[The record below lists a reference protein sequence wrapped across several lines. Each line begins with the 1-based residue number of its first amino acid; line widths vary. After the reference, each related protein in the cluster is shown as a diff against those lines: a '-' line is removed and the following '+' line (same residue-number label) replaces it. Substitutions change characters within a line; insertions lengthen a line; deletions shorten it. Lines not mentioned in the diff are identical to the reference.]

1 MAVPVGTW
9 HVVTNLYS
17 SILTITAVDPNSGNL
32 TGTIQ
37 LSATE
42 TYNIS
47 GTWDGTKQQISFSY
61 TFWIAIG
68 GGSFK
73 FPFSTSYTGY
83 LFEGASSGLFQ
94 QPAGPV
100 TSSNPWNLL
109 AGTWQHSLILQPH
122 PNGWVA
128 RMS

>member
-17 SILTITAVDPNSGNL
+17 SILTITAVDASGNL

-37 LSATE
+37 VSATE
-42 TYNIS
+42 TYSIS
-47 GTWDGTKQQISFSY
+47 GTWDATKQQISFGY
-61 TFWIAIG
+61 TFWVAIG

-73 FPFSTSYTGY
+73 FPFSTNYTGN
-83 LFEGASSGLFQ
+83 LFEGAGSGLFQ
-94 QPAGPV
+94 QPPGPV
-100 TSSNPWNLL
+100 SSSNTWNLL
-109 AGTWQHSLILQPH
+109 AGTWQHNLVIQPH